1 MAISRQLLRDAAQF
15 ALRQR
20 RYEVEIRTAP
30 GAVRGARLIAVKGP
44 AKLTVAVRTSQRRE
58 VGLVRGETGLWKTVS
73 KVDQILVAVPSKQP
87 KSSDHVEVL
96 CFDSETLIKAF
107 EDHADKLHL
116 TIEPNVPVFIPLDA
130 VRTNNSIA
138 LAPELNALALWSDE
152 FEMKELRRQ
161 FRAKQLD
168 QFMARVT
175 REFAELFGID
185 SERVIVDFRISS
197 KAEHHHELGR

>member
-1 MAISRQLLRDAAQF
+1 MMAISRQLLRDAAQF

-20 RYEVEIRTAP
+20 RYEVEIRTVP
-30 GAVRGARLIAVKGP
+30 GAARGARLIAVKGRT
-44 AKLTVAVRTSQRRE
+44 KLKVAVRTSQRRE

-73 KVDQILVAVPSKQP
+73 KVDQILVAVPSKPP

-116 TIEPNVPVFIPLDA
+116 TTEPKVPVFVPLES
-130 VRTNNSIA
+130 NNSIA
-138 LAPELNALALWSDE
+138 LAPELNTLALWSDE

-175 REFAELFGID
+175 REFAELVGID

-197 KAEHHHELGR
+197 KAEHQHELGR